1 MVNFKRLLHTNTGR
15 NIISLILGLGLAT
28 LFHKVCKDKDCILF
42 SGPVISEVDGKIYK
56 QDDVCYKYDIETT
69 KCDETKQIIN
79 ITNDAPPLSSLKKL
93 ASSIF

>member
-56 QDDVCYKYDIETT
+56 ITKRHSMLGVVKFKTT
-69 KCDETKQIIN
+69 AHFKE
-79 ITNDAPPLSSLKKL
+79 ITLKV
-93 ASSIF
+93 